1 MQRDVKIG
9 IAIGVLL
16 IALIAVFWWFRHS
29 NRNVPIMETGTTA
42 SENELPGPVVPV
54 SPPMGVPGEI
64 GPMAGATG
72 AAPMATGVEPMPMGT
87 VAMPAVT
94 VVPPP
99 PPPPPPVAG
108 KQTYK
113 VQHGDTLSSISE
125 HFYKTPMKWRLIFEA
140 NRDKIGASPNNLKD
154 GMELV
159 IPDGGAASAVP
170 GPRGSGAAAARK
182 FIADIR
188 SQLPPALQLLIDCG
202 FDRRY
207 ERPISFGQNRGGA
220 PVLEGPSTSASSLAR
235 RPDDPQE

>member
-29 NRNVPIMETGTTA
+29 NRNVPITETGTTA

-72 AAPMATGVEPMPMGT
+72 AAPMATGVEPAPMGT
-87 VAMPAVT
+87 VVMPAVT

-99 PPPPPPVAG
+99 PPLHPAVAST
-108 KQTYK
+108 TYK

-125 HFYKTPMKWRLIFEA
+125 QFYKTPARWRTIYEA
-140 NRDKIGASPNNLKD
+140 NKDKIGADPSKLKD
-154 GMELV
+154 GMDLVIPGAGAAVSAGPARGPRGTTAAAAGGKYVVATGDTLTSIAQKSYGSATKADIDRIYQANKATIGPDPDDLKVGMELV
-159 IPDGGAASAVP
+159 IP
-170 GPRGSGAAAARK
+170 AR
-182 FIADIR
+182 
-188 SQLPPALQLLIDCG
+188 
-202 FDRRY
+202 
-207 ERPISFGQNRGGA
+207 N
-220 PVLEGPSTSASSLAR
+220 
-235 RPDDPQE
+235 